1 MSKRRRNRQRA
12 MKRAAREAAKNDL
25 PPGVGGVPPSPIND
39 RLENQ
44 VIEKAVKAPRRTWD
58 LNDRHRDAA
67 IGVTVRNMASE
78 DGRVSNGAVKNMI
91 SMAGQDQ
98 KEREIDKG
106 VPAVAVGVQV
116 NVNSGNG
123 IPSDDELARMS
134 DDELF
139 RLHRQTLGLPAVTV
153 NGREPPA

>member
-1 MSKRRRNRQRA
+1 

-98 KEREIDKG
+98 KEREIEAG

-116 NVNSGNG
+116 NVNTDSDSVRAEYDAILDRIDEQRRQIAAAAPVDPEQPLGATQANG
-123 IPSDDELARMS
+123 TA
-134 DDELF
+134 
-139 RLHRQTLGLPAVTV
+139 
-153 NGREPPA
+153 NGVPR